1 MTSQGLA
8 DALPILLLIGVGVL
22 VRQSGLVDQKGG
34 LVLTRVVYYVTIP
47 AAILVSIARAELT
60 LTKIWLPVI
69 GLAVPCLL
77 AGIMYLTTRRLADR
91 PELRGVLLAGMVV
104 LGIFAYPFFELFYGP
119 EGLANIALYDVG
131 NAIYAAPIA
140 LSLAQHFGQQAR
152 KKERGAAS
160 GALAGGQARNGRVW
174 RRLATSPLLWAAV
187 LGIASSLLRIE
198 MTGVVGSAL
207 QRLANANTPMAMVSV
222 GIFLRPR
229 ASHMGLVAQFVGL
242 RMALGGVLGWAIGAL
257 AGLMGLDM
265 ITAIVGSSLPAGTTA
280 LIYAGNEGLDA
291 EFAASIVSF
300 TIIVGVIVINV
311 LPHLLTAVYL

>member
-1 MTSQGLA
+1 MTPQGLA

-22 VRQSGLVDQKGG
+22 VRQSGLVDRQGG

-47 AAILVSIARAELT
+47 AAIVVSIARAELT

-77 AGIMYLTTRRLADR
+77 AGIMYLTTRRLVDR

-104 LGIFAYPFFELFYGP
+104 LGVFAYPFFDLFYGS

-131 NAIYAAPIA
+131 NAVYAAPIA
-140 LSLAQHFGQQAR
+140 LSLAQHYGRQAR
-152 KKERGAAS
+152 HKGQGGTAAT
-160 GALAGGQARNGRVW
+160 AAEPTAENGRVW
-174 RRLATSPLLWAAV
+174 RRLVTSPLLWAAV
-187 LGIASSLLRIE
+187 VGIASSLLHVE
-198 MTGVVGSAL
+198 MVGVVGSAL
-207 QRLANANTPMAMVSV
+207 QRLADANTPMAMVSV

-242 RMALGGVLGWAIGAL
+242 RMLAGGVLGWLIGAL
-257 AGLMGLDM
+257 VGLSGLDM

-280 LIYAGNEGLDA
+280 LIYAGNEGLDT
-291 EFAASIVSF
+291 EFAASMISF
-300 TIIVGVIVINV
+300 TILIGAVVINV
-311 LPHLLTAVYL
+311 LPHLLTAIYL